1 MCPNIKNSPS
11 SQAGPPKKMNGV
23 PEPGSWDEATT
34 GIPNPGKKKNP
45 HEDEE
50 QLLEKRHSGH
60 ISAAR
65 VAIPPRPTPGFKEF
79 RGDNVVC
86 GATTQ
91 SLILRQKPK
100 KRSCP
105 LPLTLS
111 YCNNAC
117 CATMQN
123 ESGWGSHIWG
133 GLGGAIAAQVAI
145 REIGGGIAL

>member
-34 GIPNPGKKKNP
+34 GIPQPRKKTPLTRMKDNYLKN
-45 HEDEE
+45 
-50 QLLEKRHSGH
+50 
-60 ISAAR
+60 AT
-65 VAIPPRPTPGFKEF
+65 VAIFQQPELLYLPDPPLG
-79 RGDNVVC
+79 
-86 GATTQ
+86 
-91 SLILRQKPK
+91 LRSFVETMWSVEPLPRASYSDKTKK

-123 ESGWGSHIWG
+123 ESVMGEPYMGGAWG
-133 GLGGAIAAQVAI
+133 GYRSSSCHQGNW
-145 REIGGGIAL
+145 GGIAL

>member
-1 MCPNIKNSPS
+1 MGFQNLE
-11 SQAGPPKKMNGV
+11 AGTRQLQGF
-23 PEPGSWDEATT
+23 
-34 GIPNPGKKKNP
+34 PNPGNPPPP
-45 HEDEE
+45 HEDEG

-65 VAIPPRPTPGFKEF
+65 VALPPRPTSGFKEF

-123 ESGWGSHIWG
+123 KSGWGSHIWG
-133 GLGGAIAAQVAI
+133 GLGGAIAAQAAI
-145 REIGGGIAL
+145 RAIGGVSRYRGAIAAIVSPIAV